1 MTRSTSQ
8 VVGVFIILLGGES
21 IKAVDLASLFE
32 TLTSLAPLLPSLPLS
47 YPGSWV
53 CPALALL
60 LVFFFFFFSL
70 LILLPIHPR
79 YHLPGFLLQPS

>member
-32 TLTSLAPLLPSLPLS
+32 TLTSLAPLLPLSL
-47 YPGSWV
+47 
-53 CPALALL
+53 
-60 LVFFFFFFSL
+60 FH
-70 LILLPIHPR
+70 ILGL
-79 YHLPGFLLQPS
+79 GFVQL